1 MEFAQRLQQIM
12 QRNQMTKFKLSKRL
26 DVSPSTVTN
35 WLTGESSPNIDKIR
49 QIASLFHVS
58 TDYLLNGA
66 DAPEL
71 PMEYIPTEQLER
83 LLLDAFRTASADGK
97 IALLRFAETLERQ
110 KDVTPSAVSAT
121 NPRQTTFAETGKNE
135 VPQLTSEE
143 IKQLKNLLEKYND
156 KN

>member
-1 MEFAQRLQQIM
+1 MEFAQRLQQMM
-12 QRNQMTKFKLSKRL
+12 QRNQITKFKLSKHL

-35 WLTGESSPNIDKIR
+35 WLTGLSLPKIDKIR

-58 TDYLLNGA
+58 TDYLLNGS

-71 PMEYIPTEQLER
+71 PVEYVPTEQLER
-83 LLLDAFRTASADGK
+83 MLLDAFRTASADGK
-97 IALLRFAETLERQ
+97 IALLQFAETLERQ
-110 KDVTPSAVSAT
+110 RDVNPSVVSAA
-121 NPRQTTFAETGKNE
+121 NSRQTTFAETGKNE

-143 IKQLKNLLEKYND
+143 IKQLKALLGKYND